1 MDDSKEAI
9 DKCSAFQCFGYEL
22 SLGGKQYILS
32 SGIWY
37 EVALD
42 FMKKVNDAAS
52 KIPAPKTI
60 LPPWDGVASEGEY
73 NLGCARA
80 VGFLHY
86 DEKMLRYGGGQS
98 KLEFC
103 DILHLKSRTL
113 FFAKIPTKSSG
124 MSHLVEQ
131 VRRTT
136 EMFFAADDAYRR
148 ELVRITKQYH
158 KGVDT
163 EWLKVRPRQG
173 DWNICLVSLGKSPSK
188 LPFFARCTLVRLYSD
203 LRERGHDVSF
213 LTV

>member
-1 MDDSKEAI
+1 
-9 DKCSAFQCFGYEL
+9 
-22 SLGGKQYILS
+22 
-32 SGIWY
+32 
-37 EVALD
+37 
-42 FMKKVNDAAS
+42 
-52 KIPAPKTI
+52 
-60 LPPWDGVASEGEY
+60 
-73 NLGCARA
+73 
-80 VGFLHY
+80 
-86 DEKMLRYGGGQS
+86 MLRYGGGQS